1 MIRLVVILLA
11 LGAAACASSGAV
23 PRPFPSPGVAPS
35 ASSAIPAAA
44 PAGASDG
51 YSIAG
56 TALSLRGAP
65 YRNGGADPAG
75 FDCSGFVWYVL
86 AQHGI
91 QIGRTVGEQ
100 YRAGHGVDAAR
111 LQPGDL
117 VFFNTGGSGPSHVG
131 IAIGGDEFVHAP
143 SSKGEVRVE
152 RLGSAYWAGRFVG
165 ARSFR

>member
-11 LGAAACASSGAV
+11 LGTAGCASSGAV
-23 PRPFPSPGVAPS
+23 PRPFPTPGAPPSSSPARP
-35 ASSAIPAAA
+35 PAR
-44 PAGASDG
+44 PAGTADG

-56 TALSLRGAP
+56 TALSFRGAP

-91 QIGRTVGEQ
+91 QIGRTVSEQ
-100 YRAGHGVDAAR
+100 YRVGHNVDAAW

-117 VFFNTGGSGPSHVG
+117 VFFNTSGNGPSHVG

-143 SSKGEVRVE
+143 SSSGEVRVE
-152 RLGSAYWAGRFVG
+152 RLGSSYWAGRFVG
-165 ARSFR
+165 GRSFR